1 MKTICLRCLFLLLL
15 TPLTTL
21 AAAGTTVVMISI
33 DGLAADYLDDP
44 RADLPTL
51 RRMAQEGARAKR
63 MQGVFPTVTWPNH
76 TSMVTGVMPARHGVV
91 SNRYYDRTADRAVD
105 LLWDPLLDKEDLV
118 LAPTIYDVAHR
129 AGLKTA
135 GVAWPASRNAR
146 HLDWQV
152 PCVIDP
158 ELLARYST
166 PALLAE
172 LSEQGIVL
180 AKKAEWEKL
189 EVGGKLLWDWMHTR
203 VAQHILRK
211 HQPNLLLLHF
221 DAVDAAQHRHGRN
234 SAEAYWA
241 ANIADHYLAE
251 LVETVRS
258 AGLAAR
264 TTFFVVSDHG
274 FRNYSRQIH
283 LNALLREAGFIKT
296 AGNRIV
302 EGRVQLI
309 VSGGSAG
316 LYVTGGSDRAA
327 VVSDLLA
334 RLRQVEG
341 VEKVLGP
348 DEVAAQGLPAP
359 GPSSRSP
366 DIMISAAD
374 GYSFSARIPGED
386 VVTPAG
392 SVKGVH
398 GALPAAPEMQALF
411 IASGPAIKRGV
422 TLQQIRNVDVAP
434 TLAAVLGVAWPET
447 DGRAISEILR

>member
-1 MKTICLRCLFLLLL
+1 MKAIFLLGLFSLL
-15 TPLTTL
+15 LAPVAAL
-21 AAAGTTVVMISI
+21 AAAGNSVVIVSI
-33 DGLAADYLDDP
+33 DGLAADYLEDP

-51 RRMAQEGARAKR
+51 RRMAQEGARAKS

-76 TSMVTGVMPARHGVV
+76 TSMVTGVLPARHGVV
-91 SNRYYDRTADRAVD
+91 SNRYYDRSTDRAVD

-118 LAPTIYDVAHR
+118 LAPTIYDVAHQ

-158 ELLARYST
+158 ELLTRYST

-172 LSEQGIVL
+172 LNEQGIVL
-180 AKKAEWEKL
+180 TKKAEWEKL

-241 ANIADHYLAE
+241 ANFADHYLAE
-251 LVETVRS
+251 LVETVHS
-258 AGLAAR
+258 SGLAAH

-274 FRNYSRQIH
+274 FRNYSQQIH
-283 LNALLREAGFIKT
+283 LNALLRECGFIKT

-302 EGRVQLI
+302 ESRVQLI

-316 LYVTGGSDRAA
+316 LYVTDGSDRAA
-327 VVSDLLA
+327 IVSDLLV
-334 RLRQVEG
+334 RLRKVEG
-341 VEKVLGP
+341 VETVLGS
-348 DEVAAQGLPAP
+348 EEIAAQGLPAP

-366 DIMISAAD
+366 DIMVSAAD
-374 GYSFSARIPGED
+374 GYSFSARIAGED
-386 VVTPAG
+386 VVTPTG
-392 SVKGVH
+392 GVKGVH
-398 GALPAAPEMQALF
+398 GALPGSPEMQALF
-411 IASGPAIKRGV
+411 IASGPAIKSGV
-422 TLQQIRNVDVAP
+422 TLGQIRNVDVAP
-434 TLAAVLGVAWPET
+434 TVAAVLGVVWPET
-447 DGRAISEILR
+447 DGQALLEILR